1 MIPIFDGIMTGLKAL
16 ASPVTEW
23 VKHRGEVKKIE
34 REGEIKLKTLSI
46 EKQAEAVSKQED
58 NVQAWELASIKNSGW
73 KDEYLTLVL
82 TIPAILC
89 FIPGMADIVSAGFV
103 ALQHTPTWYQVC
115 LMVAVG
121 SAFGVKIF
129 TSFKEALNK

>member
-1 MIPIFDGIMTGLKAL
+1 MIVIDAISAVVKGI

-23 VKHRGEVKKIE
+23 VKHRGEIKKLE

-46 EKQAEAVSKQED
+46 EKQAEAISKQED

-82 TIPAILC
+82 TLPAILC
-89 FIPGMADIVSAGFV
+89 FIPGMAEIVAAGFK
-103 ALQHTPTWYQVC
+103 ALQQTPTWYQVC
-115 LMVAVG
+115 LLVAVG
-121 SAFGVKIF
+121 SAFGVKVF
-129 TSFKEALNK
+129 TNFKAALKG

>member
-1 MIPIFDGIMTGLKAL
+1 MIFDGIMTGLKAL

-46 EKQAEAVSKQED
+46 EKQAEAINRQDD

-73 KDEYLTLVL
+73 KDEFFTLVL
-82 TIPAILC
+82 ALPAVLC
-89 FIPGMADIVSAGFV
+89 FIPGMADVVSDGFK
-103 ALQHTPTWYQVC
+103 ALQQTPTWYQVC
-115 LMVAVG
+115 LLVAVG

-129 TSFKEALNK
+129 TSFKEALAK